1 MTERVTFKSKAG
13 DDASGALALPT
24 GTGKAPALVLIQEY
38 WGLNA
43 HIESLAERFAAEGF
57 IVLAPDLY
65 RGQVTRS
72 ADEASRLMK
81 SLDYPRAFGDV
92 AGAVEYLRAHP
103 RSNGK
108 VAMTGFCMGGAIT
121 LAAAASSPSLGLAA
135 AVPFYG
141 VPWKTDYTLIDCPV
155 QAHFAATDE
164 WAKPAIALDIQKTVQ
179 SRGGA
184 MELNV
189 YDAEHAFMNDT
200 RPEVYSPENAKLAWQ
215 RAVAFLRQHTDGR

>member
-13 DDASGALALPT
+13 DEASGALALPA
-24 GTGKAPALVLIQEY
+24 GEGKAAAVIVLQEY

-43 HIESLAERFAAEGF
+43 HIEDLTERFAAAGF
-57 IVLAPDLY
+57 VALAPDLY
-65 RGQVTRS
+65 RGAITKD
-72 ADEASRLMK
+72 AAEAGKLMRA
-81 SLDYPRAFGDV
+81 LDWGRAMGDV
-92 AGAVEYLRAHP
+92 AGAVEYARAHP

-108 VAMTGFCMGGAIT
+108 VAITGFCMGGAIT
-121 LAAAASSPSLGLAA
+121 LAASTMLPIDA

-141 VPWKTDYTLIDCPV
+141 VPPNADYAKVRCPI

-164 WAKPAIALDIQKTVQ
+164 WAKPSIALDIQKTVQ
-179 SRGGA
+179 QQGGA

-200 RPEVYSPENAKLAWQ
+200 RPEVHSPENAKLAWD
-215 RAVAFLRQHTDGR
+215 RAITFLRQHLA